1 MIILKAKANN
11 ELSPSE
17 IFPIMFTNPL
27 SQTLYTLYIDEVV
40 ALFDTL
46 DFLLNE
52 YFNELNTANFNILN
66 KFFNWIVSKKI
77 TNE

>member
-1 MIILKAKANN
+1 M
-11 ELSPSE
+11 
-17 IFPIMFTNPL
+17 
-27 SQTLYTLYIDEVV
+27 TLMVEMYHSML

-66 KFFNWIVSKKI
+66 KFFN
-77 TNE
+77 

>member
-1 MIILKAKANN
+1 MLTYHDYDVDDDDDI
-11 ELSPSE
+11 
-17 IFPIMFTNPL
+17 
-27 SQTLYTLYIDEVV
+27 

-66 KFFNWIVSKKI
+66 KFFN
-77 TNE
+77 

>member
-1 MIILKAKANN
+1 MTMVLKEQDHQKITNFPNIYIL
-11 ELSPSE
+11 LG
-17 IFPIMFTNPL
+17 L
-27 SQTLYTLYIDEVV
+27 

-52 YFNELNTANFNILN
+52 YFDELNTANFNILN
-66 KFFNWIVSKKI
+66 KFFNWILSKKI